1 VISRPT
7 ITQLASQLGVAPSTV
22 SRAFT
27 RPHLLRPDTVERVL
41 AAAKAVGYA
50 PNNNARALSTGKAG
64 AIGLIVPDI
73 ANPFFPPLIRAAQNH
88 ASAAGLSVFLADSDE
103 DPAREER
110 LIIAMAPQ
118 VEGLLVVSSRLPS
131 TRLRELAGRYRIV
144 LINRDVAGT
153 FRVLLDATTAIR
165 AALVHLEELGHTRIA
180 YVGGPERSWS
190 NRQRRAA
197 VELAARERGLDFAS
211 YSAAPGTYESARA
224 LSRTV
229 VAKGATG
236 VIAFDDVLAHGLM
249 GGFAEERI
257 RVPEEVSI
265 IGCDDALATTT
276 FPALS
281 TISFEVAE
289 AAGAAV
295 AALTEHATEPLLS
308 AARVAFDG
316 ALVLRGTTGPAKVQN
331 RLHQHPPSQF

>member
-1 VISRPT
+1 MISRPT
-7 ITQLASQLGVAPSTV
+7 ITQLAAQLGVAPSTV

-27 RPHLLRPDTVERVL
+27 KPNLLRPETVERVL
-41 AAAKAVGYA
+41 AAAKAVGYV

-64 AIGLIVPDI
+64 AVGLIVPDI

-88 ASAAGLSVFLADSDE
+88 ASLTGLSVFLADSNE
-103 DPAREER
+103 DPVREER

-118 VEGLLVVSSRLPS
+118 VEGLLVVSSRLPPA
-131 TRLRELAGRYRIV
+131 RLRELASRYRIALV
-144 LINRDVAGT
+144 NRDVAGT
-153 FRVLLDATTAIR
+153 FRVLLDATIAIR
-165 AALVHLEELGHTRIA
+165 AALVHLKDLGHTRIA

-190 NRQRRAA
+190 NRQRREA
-197 VELAARERGLDFAS
+197 VELAARDEGLHFAS
-211 YSAAPGTYESARA
+211 YSAPPGTYEAAKA

-236 VIAFDDVLAHGLM
+236 IIAFDDVLAHGLM
-249 GGFAEERI
+249 GGFAEEGI
-257 RVPEEVSI
+257 RVPDDVSV

-281 TISFEVAE
+281 TISFNVME

-295 AALTEHATEPLLS
+295 QALTGHPGDPLLS

-316 ALVLRGTTGPAKVQN
+316 TLVLRGTTGRPEGRHTSPKDPG
-331 RLHQHPPSQF
+331 RRP

>member
-1 VISRPT
+1 MISRPT

-27 RPHLLRPDTVERVL
+27 RPDLLRPDTVDRVL
-41 AAAKAVGYA
+41 AAAKAVGYV
-50 PNNNARALSTGKAG
+50 PNNNARALSTGRAG

-103 DPAREER
+103 DAEREER

-131 TRLRELAGRYRIV
+131 TRLRELAGRYRLA

-153 FRVLLDATTAIR
+153 FRVLLDATSAIR
-165 AALVHLEELGHTRIA
+165 AALNHLKELGHTRIA

-190 NRQRRAA
+190 NRQRRGA
-197 VELAARERGLDFAS
+197 VEVTARQLGLHFTS
-211 YSAAPGTYESARA
+211 YGVPPGTYEAAKA

-229 VAKGATG
+229 VGKGATG

-257 RVPEEVSI
+257 DVPGDVSI
-265 IGCDDALATTT
+265 IGCDDALATQT

-281 TISFEVAE
+281 TISFNVADATS
-289 AAGAAV
+289 AAIHG
-295 AALTEHATEPLLS
+295 LTEHPSDATLPT
-308 AARVAFDG
+308 ARITFDG
-316 ALVLRGTTGPAKVQN
+316 TLVLRGTTGPAREYSAFRK
-331 RLHQHPPSQF
+331 